1 MNLVRGGFNMK
12 VVQRG
17 IMNILPGKME
27 EAMTLL
33 DQHMSIV
40 SRILNTPRE
49 KFPMRTYRP
58 FIGGGDSMHTVI
70 IEVEWDSLSAMSDF
84 FEKMM
89 ADLEMQEITSKW
101 GEVEKSHQVEVLM
114 LMP

>member
-1 MNLVRGGFNMK
+1 MK

-27 EAMTLL
+27 EAMALL
-33 DQHMSIV
+33 NQHLAIV
-40 SRILNTPRE
+40 SRILETPKE

-58 FIGGGDSMHTVI
+58 FIGGGDSLHTVI

-84 FEKMM
+84 FEKVM
-89 ADLEMQEITSKW
+89 ADPEMQELTVKW

-114 LMP
+114 LM